1 MAKATV
7 STGQGPTKLQNLLDP
22 QVLGAYLDVKLID
35 KIKLAPIAEV
45 NRELEGRP
53 GSTITFPKWGYIG
66 DAADLAE
73 GAALS
78 YTDIAE
84 STVEIKVKKVA
95 KGVSITDEAVLS
107 GYGNPV
113 EQIGQQLLTA
123 VASKIEADM
132 YDAVKNE
139 KKATRDTVGCF
150 QHQYNKTAGFTKED
164 IIDMR
169 AKFGEDQEGEMVLFV
184 NPAEFAKLAKDKDF
198 VQIQQGAQI
207 ISGEMG
213 MLYGVRLVVANRVEV
228 GKPFLMK
235 LGALAIVMKRNVM
248 VEAERDMDHF
258 ANKYAVSDHYVCYV
272 KYADRIVKA
281 APSAS

>member
-1 MAKATV
+1 MAA
-7 STGQGPTKLQNLLDP
+7 GPTKLTNLLDP
-22 QVLGAYLDVKLID
+22 QVIGAYLDVKLID
-35 KIKLAPIAEV
+35 KIKLSPIAEI
-45 NRELEGRP
+45 NRELEGGP
-53 GSTITFPKWGYIG
+53 GSTLTFPKWGYIG

-73 GAALS
+73 GAALT
-78 YTDIAE
+78 YENIAE

-150 QHQYNKTAGFTKED
+150 THTYNKTNGFTKED

-213 MLYGVRLVVANRVEV
+213 MLYGVRLVVANRVPA

-235 LGALAIVMKRNVM
+235 PGALAIVMKRNVM
-248 VEAERDMDHF
+248 VESERDMDHF
-258 ANKYAVSDHYVCYV
+258 STKFAVSDHYVCYV

-281 APSAS
+281 SKQG

>member
-1 MAKATV
+1 MAA
-7 STGQGPTKLQNLLDP
+7 GPTKLNNLLDP
-22 QVLGAYLDVKLID
+22 QVIGAYLDVKLID

-53 GSTITFPKWGYIG
+53 GSTLTFPKWGYIG

-73 GAALS
+73 GAALT
-78 YTDIAE
+78 YENIAE

-235 LGALAIVMKRNVM
+235 PGALAIVMKRNVM

-281 APSAS
+281 APSA

>member
-1 MAKATV
+1 MA
-7 STGQGPTKLQNLLDP
+7 TGPAKLNKLIDP
-22 QVLGAYLDVKLID
+22 EVIGAYLDVKLVD
-35 KIKLAPIAEV
+35 KIKLAPIVEV
-45 NRELEGRP
+45 DRTLEGRP
-53 GSTITFPKWGYIG
+53 GSTLTLPKWGYIG

-73 GAALS
+73 GAAL
-78 YTDIAE
+78 TFEDIAE
-84 STVEIKVKKVA
+84 STQEIAVKKVA

-132 YDAVKNE
+132 YDAVAKE
-139 KKATRDTVGCF
+139 KKANRDTVGCF
-150 QHQYNKTAGFTKED
+150 AHTYNKTNGFTKED

-184 NPAEFAKLAKDKDF
+184 NPAEFAKLAKDRDF

-213 MLYGVRLVVANRVEV
+213 MLYGVRLVVANRVPA

-235 LGALAIVMKRNVM
+235 PGALAIVMKRNVM
-248 VEAERDMDHF
+248 VESERDMDHF
-258 ANKYAVSDHYVCYV
+258 ATKFAVSDHYVCYV

-281 APSAS
+281 APSA